1 MPLDPSV
8 QRFLRMLAVGGF
20 PTASEQD
27 PGAVRAAFRRLA
39 ETVDVKDVSVERV
52 EEQEIPGP
60 AGPVPIRVYTPI
72 TPHRDPTPALLYFH
86 GGAWVFCDLDTHD
99 GLCRTLANE
108 SGCRL
113 VSVAYRQAP
122 EHKLPA
128 AMEDSYA
135 AAEWVAKHA
144 RALDLDAH
152 RLAVAGDSAG
162 GTLAAVVCQLAK
174 RRNGPKLALQVLLC
188 PKTDVSADTAS
199 RRAFASGYFF
209 DRATLAWALKHACPS
224 ELDLTDTR
232 LSPLLAEDLSGLP
245 PAQIHTAEF
254 DPLRDEGVAYA
265 SRLAA
270 AGVSVR
276 YTCHPGMIH
285 HFYGMAG
292 IIPYAQQALKD
303 VGRAIRQAL
312 A

>member
-254 DPLRDEGVAYA
+254 DPLRDEGKAYA
-265 SRLAA
+265 DRLAQ
-270 AGVSVR
+270 AGVKVG
-276 YTCHPGMIH
+276 YTCHSGMIH
-285 HFYGMAG
+285 HFYAMAG
-292 IIPYAQQALKD
+292 IIPYAREALRA
-303 VGRAIRQAL
+303 VGGTIKEAL